1 MKSTDELIHQIKEQ
15 KKGDLSFLDEKEYNG
30 PSISVYLCDLLTE
43 HHMEV
48 REAIKKLG
56 LERTYGYQMFNGTRK
71 PTRTMLVR
79 LGLLLKLSL
88 EEVNRLLKIGGKEA
102 LYPRRREDAA
112 AIYAIEKKLSLEEWE
127 DMLEEL

>member
-15 KKGDLSFLDEKEYNG
+15 EKGDLSFLDEKEYNG
-30 PSISVYLCDLLTE
+30 PAISVYLCDLLTE
-43 HHMEV
+43 HQMEV

-127 DMLEEL
+127 DMPEEL

>member
-15 KKGDLSFLDEKEYNG
+15 EKGDLSFLDEKEYNG
-30 PSISVYLCDLLTE
+30 PAISVYLCDLLTE
-43 HHMEV
+43 HQMEV